1 MLRRAA
7 DGGDGAEVP
16 AVALDRLDTTAATL
30 IDDMEDKEQIPDRC
44 TLPPRQLS
52 AGVST
57 LAESLEAIH

>member
-1 MLRRAA
+1 MNRLEMLRVAA

-44 TLPPRQLS
+44 ALPWAATLS
-52 AGVST
+52 
-57 LAESLEAIH
+57 

>member
-7 DGGDGAEVP
+7 DGGDGEEVP

-44 TLPPRQLS
+44 ALAPSLAPARIS
-52 AGVST
+52 A
-57 LAESLEAIH
+57 LAGFLEALY